1 MVSTGVVSGLLSLGA
16 SESAL
21 AASPQELKKKS
32 EARKAELR
40 AKMEELRKENA
51 PPPPP
56 PPPVSGGTTETSDS
70 AVGGAPQAT
79 PTESV

>member
-1 MVSTGVVSGLLSLGA
+1 MVLNLGA

-56 PPPVSGGTTETSDS
+56 PPPPPTAEADVSAVPPQETS
-70 AVGGAPQAT
+70 
-79 PTESV
+79 TESV